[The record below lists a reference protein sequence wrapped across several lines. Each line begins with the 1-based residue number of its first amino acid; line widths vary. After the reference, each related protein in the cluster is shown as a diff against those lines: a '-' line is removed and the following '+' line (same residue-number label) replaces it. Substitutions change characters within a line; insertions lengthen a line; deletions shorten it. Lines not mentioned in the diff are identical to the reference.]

1 MRKKKPYRKFKRKED
16 PHLIN
21 EKIRASHV
29 RVVGEGINEIM
40 ETDKAIEL
48 AFSQGFDLVELSPN
62 AEPPVCKIMDYK
74 KFLYEQKKKAKE
86 LKSKQ
91 ANNEIK
97 EIRFGPNTSEHD
109 INFKMNHA
117 RKFLGEGAKV
127 RCFVFFRGRAN
138 IYRDRG
144 EVLLLQFAEKLVE
157 EGVAKI
163 ESLPTNERNKMIMVL
178 APETK
183 KK

>member
-1 MRKKKPYRKFKRKED
+1 LRKKKPYRKFKRQED
-16 PHLIN
+16 PHKIN
-21 EKIRASHV
+21 EKIRATHV
-29 RVVGEGINEIM
+29 RVVGEGINDIM
-40 ETDKAIEL
+40 EVPKAIEI
-48 AFSQGFDLVELSPN
+48 AYAQGLDLVELSPN

-86 LKSKQ
+86 LKSK
-91 ANNEIK
+91 ATTNETK

-109 INFKMNHA
+109 VNFKMNHA
-117 RKFLGEGAKV
+117 RKFLAEGAKV

-163 ESLPTNERNKMIMVL
+163 ESLPTNEKNKMIMVL
-178 APETK
+178 APDNK
-183 KK
+183 K

>member
-16 PHLIN
+16 PHKIN
-21 EKIRASHV
+21 ERIRASHV

-40 ETDKAIEL
+40 EKDKAVEL

-86 LKSKQ
+86 QKSKQ
-91 ANNEIK
+91 TNNEVK
-97 EIRFGPNTSEHD
+97 EIRFGPNTSQHD
-109 INFKMNHA
+109 IDFKMNHA

-127 RCFVFFRGRAN
+127 RAFVFFRGRAN

-157 EGVAKI
+157 EGIAKI
-163 ESLPTNERNKMIMVL
+163 ESFPTNERNKMIMVL
-178 APETK
+178 APDSK
-183 KK
+183 K